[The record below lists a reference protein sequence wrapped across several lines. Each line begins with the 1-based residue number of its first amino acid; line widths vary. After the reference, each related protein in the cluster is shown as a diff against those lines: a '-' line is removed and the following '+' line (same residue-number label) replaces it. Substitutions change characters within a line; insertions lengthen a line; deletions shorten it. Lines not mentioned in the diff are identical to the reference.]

1 VEIHAPDKPIHSLK
15 DLSIHLATITAGT
28 LIALSLEGILEW
40 NHHRNLVREAKENI
54 IIELAGNK
62 RAVEKSLQSLPER
75 VKNYRNALNFAN
87 DRLERKHTNINEMM
101 IGFMVPSVSAV
112 AWKTA
117 ETTGALGHMKYAEV
131 QKYAEVY
138 DVQDLYVRAEAQK
151 LQRVSQ
157 VEAILMGG
165 DPNEANLKDIESFR
179 QQILVSLA
187 DLTTEEHLAKTLSEA
202 HGKLLSEKQP

>member
-15 DLSIHLATITAGT
+15 DLGIHLATITAGI

-40 NHHRNLVREAKENI
+40 RHHRNLMREAKENI
-54 IIELAGNK
+54 TIELEGNRK
-62 RAVEKSLQSLPER
+62 AIEKSLHSLPEQ
-75 VKNYRNALNFAN
+75 VKNYRNALDFAN
-87 DRLERKHTNINEMM
+87 DRLERKHTNIHKMVIAFN
-101 IGFMVPSVSAV
+101 VPSVSAV

-117 ETTGALGHMKYAEV
+117 ETTGALGHMKYSEV

-138 DVQDLYVRAEAQK
+138 DVQELYVRAEAQK

-165 DPNEANLKDIESFR
+165 DPNKASLQDIESFR

-187 DLTTEEHLAKTLSEA
+187 DLVTEESLAKELSGA
-202 HGKLLSEKQP
+202 YGKLLSQKQP

>member
-15 DLSIHLATITAGT
+15 DLGIHLATITAGI

-40 NHHRNLVREAKENI
+40 RHHRNLVSEAKENI
-54 IIELAGNK
+54 TIELEGNK
-62 RAVEKSLQSLPER
+62 KAVDKSLEGLSTQ

-87 DRLERKHTNINEMM
+87 ERLKRNHTNIHELT

-165 DPNEANLKDIESFR
+165 DPNKASLQDVESFR

-187 DLTTEEHLAKTLSEA
+187 DLVTEESLAKELSEA
-202 HGKLLSEKQP
+202 YGKLLSQKRP

>member
-1 VEIHAPDKPIHSLK
+1 
-15 DLSIHLATITAGT
+15 
-28 LIALSLEGILEW
+28 
-40 NHHRNLVREAKENI
+40 
-54 IIELAGNK
+54 
-62 RAVEKSLQSLPER
+62 
-75 VKNYRNALNFAN
+75 
-87 DRLERKHTNINEMM
+87 
-101 IGFMVPSVSAV
+101 MVPSVSAV

-138 DVQDLYVRAEAQK
+138 DVQDLYVRGEAQK

-165 DPNEANLKDIESFR
+165 DPNKASLQDVESFR

-187 DLTTEEHLAKTLSEA
+187 DLVTEESLAKELSA
-202 HGKLLSEKQP
+202 AYGKLLSQKQP

>member
-1 VEIHAPDKPIHSLK
+1 MEIHAPDKPIHSLK
-15 DLSIHLATITAGT
+15 DLGIHLATITAGI

-40 NHHRNLVREAKENI
+40 RHHRSLVREAKENI
-54 IIELAGNK
+54 TIELEGNK
-62 RAVEKSLQSLPER
+62 KAVEKSLQSLPEQ
-75 VKNYRNALNFAN
+75 VKNYRTALHFAN
-87 DRLERKHTNINEMM
+87 DRLESKHTDIHQMV

-138 DVQDLYVRAEAQK
+138 DVQELYVRAEAQK

-157 VEAILMGG
+157 VEGILMGG
-165 DPNEANLKDIESFR
+165 DPNKASLKDIESFR

-187 DLTTEEHLAKTLSEA
+187 DLATEESLAKELSEA
-202 HGKLLSEKQP
+202 YGKLLMEKQP